1 MNNYCDEVW
10 FGRANVF
17 NIQSGETRE
26 PIRKKITFPEGK
38 TWQDYV
44 ESRRLEITCG
54 EGPYLASRYDA
65 ATSELIRHT
74 IDRIGILD
82 RKLKAV
88 NENSNTK

>member
-10 FGRANVF
+10 FGKANVF
-17 NIQSGETRE
+17 NIQRGETWEPVRE
-26 PIRKKITFPEGK
+26 KIAFTENK

-54 EGPYLASRYDA
+54 EGPYLVSRYDA
-65 ATSELIRHT
+65 ATSKLISHT
-74 IDRIGILD
+74 IYRIGFLD
-82 RKLKAV
+82 RKLKVV

>member
-10 FGRANVF
+10 FGRVNVF

-26 PIRKKITFPEGK
+26 PIGKKKTFPEGK

-54 EGPYLASRYDA
+54 EDH
-65 ATSELIRHT
+65 I
-74 IDRIGILD
+74 
-82 RKLKAV
+82 
-88 NENSNTK
+88 